1 MDTFSV
7 YKIDLYC
14 GSSNHNKVY
23 NITINENAHSG
34 KCTVDVEYG
43 RRGSNLKQ
51 TTKTAKPVIK
61 RDAERI
67 TKELLIAKQSKGYR
81 VVQEIHGPPLEIKA
95 KQLKFRLEKLYLNN
109 TVDLNHYRKLY
120 GMIKSDDAET
130 IKLAESI
137 IHQKLQKPLVV

>member
-81 VVQEIHGPPLEIKA
+81 VVQEIHGPPLEIKT
-95 KQLKFRLEKLYLNN
+95 KRLKFRLEKLYINN
-109 TVDLNHYRKLY
+109 TIELNHYSKLS
-120 GMIKSDDAET
+120 GMIQSNDLET
-130 IKLAESI
+130 ITLAENI
-137 IHQKLQKPLVV
+137 IYQKLQMPTVA